1 MSGDTAQVCEACS
14 APADVHGVPG
24 GTPDATGSDAGAA
37 RYRSATFAA
46 MYLWTEWA
54 DLLLPDDR
62 SVTDPGSLPPV
73 APGSF
78 YRRCADLLAGW
89 VTAAGVVPLSWC
101 DVGGAT
107 GRLVHEVASRL
118 DSLVEPVL
126 LEPSPVLSGWGRR
139 LLTGDPGDDPIA
151 VPVPST
157 VVAPRL
163 VAVPRERWPAAV
175 GGVTVHNAYPETLV
189 ELGAAFDVVSCLNVV
204 DRVADPAAL
213 VATVERLVTPSG
225 VLILACPF
233 DFREQYTPPD
243 RWVTDLRE
251 LVDLRR
257 WDVLGEAQL
266 RYGFRQYDRRVNVY
280 STQVLA
286 LRRRA

>member
-1 MSGDTAQVCEACS
+1 MSGDTAQVCETCS
-14 APADVHGVPG
+14 AAASSPDV
-24 GTPDATGSDAGAA
+24 ATGTDAPAADAGAA

-54 DLLLPDDR
+54 DLLLAQDA
-62 SVTDPGSLPPV
+62 VGGDPGPV
-73 APGSF
+73 PLVVPGDF

-89 VTAAGVVPLSWC
+89 VAAAGVVPLSWC

-107 GRLVHEVASRL
+107 GRLLHEVALRL
-118 DSLVEPVL
+118 DSVVEPVL
-126 LEPSPVLSGWGRR
+126 LEPSPVLSAWGRR
-139 LLTGDPGDDPIA
+139 LLTGDPGGGPIT
-151 VPVPST
+151 VPVPAT

-163 VAVPRERWPAAV
+163 VDVPRERWPAAV
-175 GGVTVHNAYPETLV
+175 DGVTVHNAYPETLV

-225 VLILACPF
+225 VLVLACPF
-233 DFREQYTPPD
+233 DFREQYTPPH

-251 LVDLRR
+251 LVDPRR
-257 WDVLGEAQL
+257 WDVLGESQL
-266 RYGFRQYDRRVNVY
+266 RYAFRQYDRRVNVY

>member
-14 APADVHGVPG
+14 APAPVRGVA
-24 GTPDATGSDAGAA
+24 TAADASAAGAA
-37 RYRSATFAA
+37 RYRSTTFAA
-46 MYLWTEWA
+46 MYLWIEWA

-73 APGSF
+73 VPGDF

-89 VTAAGVVPLSWC
+89 VTTAGVVPLSWC

-107 GRLVHEVASRL
+107 GRLLHEVALRL
-118 DSLVEPVL
+118 DSVVEPVL

-139 LLTGDPGDDPIA
+139 LLTGDPGAGPIA

-163 VAVPRERWPAAV
+163 VDVPRGRWPAAV
-175 GGVTVHNAYPETLV
+175 DGVTVHNAYPETLV
-189 ELGAAFDVVSCLNVV
+189 ELGAAFDVVSCLNVA

-225 VLILACPF
+225 VLVLACPF

-251 LVDLRR
+251 LVDPGR
-257 WDVLGEAQL
+257 WDVLGEKQL
-266 RYGFRQYDRRVNVY
+266 RYAFRQYDRRVNVY